1 LRCATGRPDGRTMG
15 WIAYGGPAL
24 LRRFRP
30 VAWCSAVADRAVATS
45 QRDTRGSSPPSTG
58 GPPRPTIW
66 PSGAQPLAPGKNA
79 VKGKMQENKKKV
91 HFWRFPAGFRAASGG
106 AILASTMLARCGR
119 GIMVCRGAR
128 SGPPSGRPQAA
139 PRPPSGSPPGR
150 PRDRPQAALGIAPR
164 PKRDRCC
171 RPPAA
176 ASGRPWDRPRAAGRI
191 APGIAPGP
199 PTWPPCGCTIRR
211 KPRFS
216 AAFRPLVAPSCGT
229 GASGRTPR
237 GPPAGSPTGGVRR
250 GDPIDALLRH
260 GQQTSRPL

>member
-164 PKRDRCC
+164 PPPGRPQAALGIALGIAPRPPSGSPPGRPRDR
-171 RPPAA
+171 PQAEKGQMLPAA
-176 ASGRPWDRPRAAGRI
+176 RRSIGPPMGSPPGRRPDRPRDR
-191 APGIAPGP
+191 P
-199 PTWPPCGCTIRR
+199 WPPDL
-211 KPRFS
+211 
-216 AAFRPLVAPSCGT
+216 APL
-229 GASGRTPR
+229 RMHN
-237 GPPAGSPTGGVRR
+237 PPQA
-250 GDPIDALLRH
+250 
-260 GQQTSRPL
+260 